1 MKLSVVIPCRNEV
14 NYIEDCI
21 DAIYENELPFGTELY
36 VYVVDGISDDGT
48 RELLIKLKEKYTSLE
63 LVENLKQL
71 KNLVFLNLD
80 HNKIGNAG
88 LIDDAGIFIEALKG
102 FPGVYSRYTYD
113 TIGLEGIL
121 QLMKGVKN
129 RRTTFKCVL
138 GFLQNNGKQYILTGE
153 THGILTKKKK
163 GEQGFG
169 YDPIFIPEGEEKTFA
184 ELDMNRK
191 NQISHRGKA
200 LEKLLEIL
208 STIDI

>member
-1 MKLSVVIPCRNEV
+1 MKIHLITSNKGKVEELSAMLKPLGHETEQTDLQCPELQANNLEEVILHGL
-14 NYIEDCI
+14 DW
-21 DAIYENELPFGTELY
+21 
-36 VYVVDGISDDGT
+36 
-48 RELLIKLKEKYTSLE
+48 LKEA
-63 LVENLKQL
+63 VAGEN
-71 KNLVFLNLD
+71 V
-80 HNKIGNAG
+80 

-191 NQISHRGKA
+191 NKISHRGKA